1 MVECISKRRKH
12 SPRWKQTV
20 LDVHF
25 HYYQIWTFPV
35 VGIFLPSFSLEL
47 KGIVCTF
54 IWGNCSRFNA
64 FQDFVSPAW
73 AVRRSAP
80 WRDSLLGFP
89 PPRHRWSPNPETD
102 DIFPPFTQSIK
113 KTIKLVVHADYITS
127 YLNYFHL
134 VITGFYVFRQ
144 SHAIVTQM
152 LFCETIPHCL
162 SCRRFLAT
170 TVLFVVSRPSAHDS
184 EYKSLL
190 QILCLSWFYPSIL
203 CDIIQNC
210 IVSPSLSFLTFSTST
225 S

>member
-1 MVECISKRRKH
+1 MSSEASGPLER
-12 SPRWKQTV
+12 
-20 LDVHF
+20 L
-25 HYYQIWTFPV
+25 PV
-35 VGIFLPSFSLEL
+35 G
-47 KGIVCTF
+47 
-54 IWGNCSRFNA
+54 
-64 FQDFVSPAW
+64 VSPTT
-73 AVRRSAP
+73 SQME
-80 WRDSLLGFP
+80 S
-89 PPRHRWSPNPETD
+89 NPETD

-190 QILCLSWFYPSIL
+190 QILCLSDFIPPYCAIL
-203 CDIIQNC
+203 SRTVLFLP
-210 IVSPSLSFLTFSTST
+210 VSHFSLSPPPHPSPQA
-225 S
+225 